1 MAICAMTASK
11 PVLRRALGV
20 GAACGLALAVLAPA
34 AAGAQVADKGAIV
47 LPALAFPPS
56 PPNLSER
63 TDEAD
68 ISADQPLSAAAICGM
83 IARNA
88 DAVGMSPDFFARLI
102 WKESRFDAG
111 AVSPVGARGI
121 AQFMPYTAKE
131 RGLDDPYD
139 ARQALRHSALYL
151 ADLRAELGNWGLA
164 AAAYN
169 GGINRVKR
177 WLVSGGSLPYETED
191 YVNAI
196 TFRPADWFRE
206 DGREL
211 EPRPLDADR
220 DFDESC
226 ARLPIMKT
234 RAVFAAF
241 DAVESA
247 PMRPWGVQVA
257 GHARQAVAMKMFRRV
272 QSRFGA
278 ILKGRDPLVIRGRN
292 GARQRIYA
300 VRIGA
305 DTRGEA
311 DALCG
316 RLRGAGGSCVVLK
329 N

>member
-1 MAICAMTASK
+1 MTAA
-11 PVLRRALGV
+11 PPNRLRNARL
-20 GAACGLALAVLAPA
+20 GAAVLVALVVWWPGMA
-34 AAGAQVADKGAIV
+34 AAEGSIT

-56 PPNLSER
+56 PPAFAEPIDPSVPAPD
-63 TDEAD
+63 T
-68 ISADQPLSAAAICGM
+68 PLTAGGICQL

-88 DAVGMSPDFFARLI
+88 AAVGMSPDFFARLI

-121 AQFMPYTAKE
+121 AQFMPYTADE
-131 RGLDDPYD
+131 RGLDDPND
-139 ARQALRHSALYL
+139 PRQALHHSAMYL

-177 WLVSGGSLPYETED
+177 WLASGGSLPFETEE

-206 DGREL
+206 EGREL
-211 EPRPLDADR
+211 EERPLDAER

-241 DAVESA
+241 DDVVESA

-257 GHARQAVAMKMFRRV
+257 GHAKQAVAMKMFRRV
-272 QSRFGA
+272 QSSFGA

-292 GARQRIYA
+292 AARQRIYA

-311 DALCG
+311 NALCG

>member
-1 MAICAMTASK
+1 MVVGNRQASRIDVVKAVVGDFVERREGDRLGLILFAAHSYVQAPLTFDRETVGTLLEEAEIGIIEESATAIGDAI
-11 PVLRRALGV
+11 
-20 GAACGLALAVLAPA
+20 GLAVIHLRNRPENSRVL
-34 AAGAQVADKGAIV
+34 V
-47 LPALAFPPS
+47 LL
-56 PPNLSER
+56 
-63 TDEAD
+63 TD
-68 ISADQPLSAAAICGM
+68 GV
-83 IARNA
+83 NN
-88 DAVGMSPDFFARLI
+88 
-102 WKESRFDAG
+102 AG

-211 EPRPLDADR
+211 EPRPLDEDR

-241 DAVESA
+241 EGVESA

-278 ILKGRDPLVIRGRN
+278 ILKDRDPLVIRGRN